1 MFRLVRKRL
10 PATTARTLLACTLLL
25 SSELHAQNDEQR
37 AAETRERIEALE
49 AEIKAIT
56 QRQKRQQQTRDELQ
70 NQLESV
76 ETQRAAL
83 SKERRDTQASITATR
98 ADIRDLEAQRETTS
112 TAARAQ
118 EQAIAEELRAT
129 YRDGSDNQLKLL
141 LGQENPQDLARM
153 LAIYRRIL
161 GARSVLI
168 DEYRATVE
176 ELVAVENSLKERE
189 ASLQSDLAALDSQD
203 RQLSKTREER
213 AALLAKVEQ
222 KLADDEQA
230 LAVRA
235 NDRAQLEKILEEIE
249 AALAQLFPEDTV
261 EPFSEARGSMPW
273 PVDGRITQ
281 RFGRPRNQGKM
292 RWQGVRMAAETGTT
306 VGAIHHG
313 RVVFADWL
321 RGSGLLMVID
331 HGEGYMSLYAHNE
344 TLLREVGDWVT
355 TGAPV
360 ATVGDSGGQEEAGL
374 YFEIR
379 KDGKPTDPQPWCRG

>member
-1 MFRLVRKRL
+1 M
-10 PATTARTLLACTLLL
+10 LLACALLL
-25 SSELHAQNDEQR
+25 TPGLRAQSDEQR
-37 AAETRERIEALE
+37 AAQTRERIAALE
-49 AEIKAIT
+49 AEITAIT
-56 QRQKRQQQTRDELQ
+56 QRQKRQRQARDELQ

-76 ETQRAAL
+76 ETQRASL
-83 SKERRDTQASITATR
+83 SRQRRDTRASINATR
-98 ADIRDLEAQRETTS
+98 ADILDLEAQRETTS
-112 TAARAQ
+112 AAARAQ
-118 EQAIAEELRAT
+118 EQAIGDELRAS
-129 YRDGSDNQLKLL
+129 YRDGNDNQLKLL

-161 GARSVLI
+161 GARSALI
-168 DEYRATVE
+168 DEYRATAE
-176 ELVAVENSLKERE
+176 KLVAVEKSLNEQE
-189 ASLQSDLAALDSQD
+189 ASLQNDLAALDSQD
-203 RQLSKTREER
+203 RELAKTRKER
-213 AALLAKVEQ
+213 AELLTKVEE
-222 KLADDEQA
+222 KLANDEQA
-230 LAVRA
+230 LAARA
-235 NDRAQLEKILEEIE
+235 NDRAQLEDILEEIE

-273 PVDGRITQ
+273 PIDGRITQ

-292 RWQGVRMAAETGTT
+292 RWQGVRMTAETGAT

-360 ATVGDSGGQEEAGL
+360 ATVGDSGGQQEAGL

-379 KDGKPTDPQPWCRG
+379 KDGKPTDPQPWFQG